1 MESHLPEHNINS
13 QQPQAANVPESDI
26 EPEHLSE
33 EDEESEQLP
42 FPNARVVKIIRA
54 NLKNEHQIK
63 ADVKLSANMLL
74 AEILTDISSTMDA
87 EPYNTL
93 SIEHFNKAA
102 RKYKEIGLNQK
113 RIRRIKKILEKQRA
127 ELDEVIA
134 EIELDLPD
142 APTLTPGQYHSSGNS
157 LNQQ

>member
-1 MESHLPEHNINS
+1 MAQDLNISN
-13 QQPQAANVPESDI
+13 QQPAVADNDI
-26 EPEHLSE
+26 EPEQLNE

-42 FPNARVVKIIRA
+42 FPNARVVKIIRET
-54 NLKNEHQIK
+54 LKSEHQIK
-63 ADVKLSANMLL
+63 KDVKLAANILL
-74 AEILTDISSTMDA
+74 SDILTDISASMDA

-113 RIRRIKKILEKQRA
+113 KIRRIKKLLEKQRA

-142 APTLTPGQYHSSGNS
+142 APSMSPGSKVPT
-157 LNQQ
+157 NQSTQ

>member
-1 MESHLPEHNINS
+1 MESRLPDQETIS
-13 QQPQAANVPESDI
+13 SQPQAIAEGDI
-26 EPEHLSE
+26 EPEQLSE
-33 EDEESEQLP
+33 EEEESDALP
-42 FPNARVVKIIRA
+42 FPNARVVRIIRS

-63 ADVKLSANMLL
+63 QDVKLSANMLL
-74 AEILTDISSTMDA
+74 AEILSDISSTMDA

-102 RKYKEIGLNQK
+102 RKYREIGLNQK

-142 APTLTPGQYHSSGNS
+142 APALTPGQYHSSGNS
-157 LNQQ
+157 LPPQ